1 MVLFL
6 RAALIAYVLH
16 GLMWLLVVP
25 FGIIGVALGLAALLR
40 KRKVTAEQFADELE
54 RHLLG
59 TEGPWD
65 WDETSTVAIADP
77 RLEEVRLRL
86 GRSLDRLAYESD
98 KDELPAFSPQTRQT
112 PLNRPARDYRSWP
125 FGPM

>member
-25 FGIIGVALGLAALLR
+25 FGIIGIALGLAAWLR

-59 TEGPWD
+59 TESPWD

-98 KDELPAFSPQTRQT
+98 KDELPAFSPQTRQA